1 MSEYKD
7 LTNEQIENRINE
19 ILAAYTALGI
29 TEESSE
35 DDLAK
40 AEALATEITG
50 LRGEISGRADAAKR
64 LSDLGA
70 IFQPEP
76 APEPEQV
83 VEPEPVAESA
93 PEPEPALEPVAASVP
108 ARVSPVVRAAAN
120 ANMARVQIPAAP
132 SATITAA
139 ADVPN
144 FSAGQPLEGLAQ
156 AVDAVISRAQSLP
169 THFSPNTRLR
179 YGAVNI
185 QKRGYGDL
193 VQGHDGDDYRL
204 IQRAGNEKRL
214 SGGSR
219 ALTADAWCAPSETLY
234 DLCQYETAT
243 QLLSLPEIQVTRG
256 GIRYSTGP
264 DFSDIF
270 ADPEFF
276 FDVTAAGVI
285 HDGDGAVVTTKP
297 CGSVD
302 CPAFTEQRLG
312 LNGVCV
318 SVNILQNVAYPELT
332 QRVIEGVLVGH
343 QRKLNAAAISQIETA
358 AGAAVAVSD
367 NSTLL
372 FNLDY
377 LEWYAEAIRTS
388 YSLAEGA
395 TVEGILPSWAKPLI
409 RAELA
414 RRNGV
419 DYVNVNDA
427 FITAYFS
434 VRGIALQ
441 FVRDWQA
448 VTGTPG
454 AVAIPTSLKVLLY
467 PAGSWVKGS
476 QSVISLDTIYDSTML
491 AQNKYIG
498 LFTEEAWLL
507 VQRCLG
513 TTALTIP
520 VAVSGLTGA
529 QVTEVLGTDTVPVP

>member
-1 MSEYKD
+1 MSNHSD
-7 LTNEQIENRINE
+7 LTNEQIEARINE

-29 TEESSE
+29 TEESGE
-35 DDLAK
+35 DALAQ

-50 LRGEISGRADAAKR
+50 LRNEIADRSNAAKR

-76 APEPEQV
+76 EPV
-83 VEPEPVAESA
+83 VEPEPVADAA
-93 PEPEPALEPVAASVP
+93 PEPSPASSPEPALEPVAASAP
-108 ARVSPVVRAAAN
+108 RVSPVVRAAAN
-120 ANMARVQIPAAP
+120 APLARIAPPAAP
-132 SATITAA
+132 AAAITAA

-144 FSAGQPLEGLAQ
+144 FSAGQQLEGFGQ
-156 AVDAVISRAQSLP
+156 AVDAIISRARSLP
-169 THFSPNTRLR
+169 THFAPNTRLR

-185 QKRGYGDL
+185 QKMGYGDL
-193 VQGHDGDDYRL
+193 VQGHDGDDYNL

-234 DLCQYETAT
+234 DLCQYETAS

-264 DFSDIF
+264 DFSSIF
-270 ADPEFF
+270 GDKDFYF
-276 FDVTAAGVI
+276 TVSSAGVI
-285 HDGDGAVVTTKP
+285 KDGSGATVATKP
-297 CGSVD
+297 CGDID
-302 CPAFTEQRLG
+302 CPTFTEERLAA
-312 LNGVCV
+312 NGVCI

-332 QRVIEGVLVGH
+332 QRVIEGVLVAH
-343 QRKLNAAAISQIETA
+343 QRKVNAANIVEIETA
-358 AGAAVAVSD
+358 AGAPIAVED

-377 LEWYAEAIRTS
+377 LEWYAEVIRTT
-388 YSLAEGA
+388 YSLAENA
-395 TVEGILPSWAKPLI
+395 TIEGVVPAWAKALI

-419 DYVNVNDA
+419 DYVNVSDA
-427 FITAYFS
+427 FISAYFS
-434 VRGIALQ
+434 VRGISLQ
-441 FVRDWQA
+441 FVRDWQM
-448 VTGTPG
+448 VTGLPG
-454 AVAIPTSLKVLLY
+454 KVAIPSNLKVLLY
-467 PAGSWVKGS
+467 PAGSWVRGS

-498 LFTEEAWLL
+498 LFTEEASLL

-513 TTALTIP
+513 TTALNIP
-520 VAVSGLTGA
+520 VKVSGLTGA
-529 QVTEVLGTDTVPVP
+529 QVTEALGTDATP